1 MPMTDIIVVG
11 AGHNGLVC
19 AGYLARAGY
28 RVTILEA
35 AEQVGGA
42 CVTRPL
48 TEGFQVSACAHLLYQ
63 LHPDVIRDLQL
74 RDHGLTFAGRD
85 LPTVALGHGGQT
97 RTISGAAVAGDG
109 LSDGDVV
116 AYGRF
121 YERMTRYAGLLSRAA
136 AVRPPKLVDSD
147 WRDKLALAQLGLR
160 TRLLGRDDMRDLLR
174 IGAINLYDVL
184 NEVID
189 DDLLKGALCMD
200 GVLGARMGPRSPN
213 TVLGYLYR
221 RLDAVFGF
229 TGPALPA
236 GGMGAVAD
244 ALAASAQSA
253 GVNIRT
259 ASEVERLLLDGNR
272 ASGVTLT
279 GGESIP
285 ADLVVSNADPK
296 TTFERLVGYPQ
307 LETGF
312 SRRIHNLRMKGTAA
326 KLHLALDGLP
336 EFSGVSPADV
346 GGRLLIAPDMGYV
359 ERAFDP
365 AKYGECST
373 KPVMEINIPTVHDS
387 TLAAPGKHVLSA
399 VVQFAPYAL
408 KGGWDSARQAF
419 TRTLIRQLSDY
430 APNIGEQVI
439 ASELLTPDDI
449 ERQFHIRGGHWH
461 HGELTLDQFMVMRPA
476 PGATQ
481 YATPLDGLFLC
492 GAGSHPGGGVMGLAG
507 RNAAREIIARAR

>member
-1 MPMTDIIVVG
+1 
-11 AGHNGLVC
+11 
-19 AGYLARAGY
+19 
-28 RVTILEA
+28 
-35 AEQVGGA
+35 
-42 CVTRPL
+42 
-48 TEGFQVSACAHLLYQ
+48 
-63 LHPDVIRDLQL
+63 
-74 RDHGLTFAGRD
+74 
-85 LPTVALGHGGQT
+85 
-97 RTISGAAVAGDG
+97 
-109 LSDGDVV
+109 
-116 AYGRF
+116 
-121 YERMTRYAGLLSRAA
+121 
-136 AVRPPKLVDSD
+136 
-147 WRDKLALAQLGLR
+147 
-160 TRLLGRDDMRDLLR
+160 
-174 IGAINLYDVL
+174 
-184 NEVID
+184 
-189 DDLLKGALCMD
+189 
-200 GVLGARMGPRSPN
+200 
-213 TVLGYLYR
+213 
-221 RLDAVFGF
+221 
-229 TGPALPA
+229 
-236 GGMGAVAD
+236 
-244 ALAASAQSA
+244 
-253 GVNIRT
+253 
-259 ASEVERLLLDGNR
+259 
-272 ASGVTLT
+272 
-279 GGESIP
+279 
-285 ADLVVSNADPK
+285 VSNADPK